1 MTNIHNKRIIETWKK
16 KKKNS
21 HWNKKDDKARIKK
34 KKKPVQHMWAGPIC
48 KSSNWD

>member
-1 MTNIHNKRIIETWKK
+1 MTKLGL
-16 KKKNS
+16 
-21 HWNKKDDKARIKK
+21 KK